1 MSGFGLPDPY
11 DEAREFVRRALR
23 FIVKFCL
30 LAAVLW
36 LAA

>member
-1 MSGFGLPDPY
+1 MSGFGLPDPD

-36 LAA
+36 WVI